1 MSSLA
6 RCEGASINVI
16 KDGRFQPRAP
26 RRFGAVFIR
35 VAGLALAAFLCQSFF
50 WLPGTPWVL
59 KVVVAAIALLAACR
73 PDVALLVLA
82 ALVPFGR
89 VISTIGFHTGPAH
102 FTEAIVLAYLAGWLW
117 TRLRRGVPERSDS
130 AGLLLGYLFATVLA
144 ASLLV
149 ELGILRYWKD
159 YWQPFLGQLLAYF
172 VRDYLNT
179 EIEFRPWADGL
190 GGLVSAHA
198 AALFLEG
205 LALMRAAHVLCA
217 GDPSFGRRLL
227 RTLAAAAVG
236 TAILSVGMTFQ
247 VSSAEG
253 RSLLSVYQADRI
265 AVHVTKV
272 NTAASSFVLFL
283 PGLVGLGAWP
293 ERSNRRLSSVR
304 MIRWAAAGAG
314 TGLLLTALW
323 MTGSR
328 SALLAGVVVTAG
340 ASAHAVIRGRLKQTA
355 WRSVV
360 AVVAACGVVAALL
373 GLGFYMRTAA
383 LEAASATRGSL
394 PVRLLMWRAALTI
407 LTAHPLFG
415 TGIGQFPFQAAAV
428 QRDEALRAQIGGDS
442 RFDAHNQFL
451 QVAAELGLLGGTLFV
466 AMCVAIPWRAW
477 TAFRKSRDALLGG
490 AIAGVV
496 AFLITCLAGQPLLYS
511 VVAFPFWMVLG
522 VVLAGGDR
530 VAPAISVHRVD
541 ASRRL
546 RSRLMTWFLVALALS
561 IPVRVWQG
569 QDRVNFALAHY
580 GFSGWYHPGDG
591 ERYRLVRDDG
601 TFFTYS
607 HARGLKLPIRRD
619 VEAGRNRLEVDI
631 SLDGRRART
640 LTLADDEWQTVE
652 FMIPADAH
660 RPFRRI
666 DLAVRAAAG
675 VAAQVRV
682 APAEITED
690 QAIDRGGAR

>member
-1 MSSLA
+1 M
-6 RCEGASINVI
+6 
-16 KDGRFQPRAP
+16 
-26 RRFGAVFIR
+26 
-35 VAGLALAAFLCQSFF
+35 
-50 WLPGTPWVL
+50 
-59 KVVVAAIALLAACR
+59 KVVVAAIALLAAFR
-73 PDVALLVLA
+73 PDVALLALA
-82 ALVPFGR
+82 AVVPFGR
-89 VISTIGFHTGPAH
+89 VISTIGFHADPAK
-102 FTEAIVLAYLAGWLW
+102 FTEAIVLAYLVGWLW
-117 TRLRRGVPERSDS
+117 TRLRRDVPERSDS
-130 AGLLLGYLFATVLA
+130 AGLLLGYLFATVVA

-149 ELGILRYWKD
+149 ELGILRYWRD

-172 VRDYLNT
+172 ARDYLHT
-179 EIEFRPWADGL
+179 EIEFRPWADSL
-190 GGLVSAHA
+190 GGLVSAQA

-205 LALMRAAHVLCA
+205 LALVRAAHVLCT

-227 RTLAAAAVG
+227 RTLATAAVG
-236 TAILSVGMTFQ
+236 TAILSVAMTFQ

-283 PGLVGLGAWP
+283 PVLIGLAAWSSQ
-293 ERSNRRLSSVR
+293 SNRRPSSFR
-304 MIRWAAAGAG
+304 ALRWTMAAAG

-323 MTGSR
+323 ITGSR
-328 SALLAGVVVTAG
+328 TALIAGVVVAVG
-340 ASAHAVIRGRLKQTA
+340 ASVHTVMSRRVEHTT
-355 WRSVV
+355 WRSVG
-360 AVVAACGVVAALL
+360 AVLAALGVVAAV
-373 GLGFYMRTAA
+373 LGFGLYLKAERV
-383 LEAASATRGSL
+383 ENRKASALDASL
-394 PVRLLMWRAALTI
+394 HVRALMWRTAL
-407 LTAHPLFG
+407 AMSASHPLFG
-415 TGIGQFPFQAAAV
+415 VGLGQFPFQVAAFK
-428 QRDEALRAQIGGDS
+428 RDEALRAQIGGVS

-451 QVAAELGLLGGTLFV
+451 QVAAELGVIGGVLFV
-466 AMCVAIPWRAW
+466 GMFAATLWRAW

-496 AFLITCLAGQPLLYS
+496 AFLLTCLAGQPLLYE

-522 VVLAGGDR
+522 VVLAGGDT
-530 VAPAISVHRVD
+530 APAGISAHQVD
-541 ASRRL
+541 ARRRL
-546 RSRLMTWFLVALALS
+546 RSRLMTWFLVALVLS

-569 QDRVNFALAHY
+569 QDRVNFALARY
-580 GFSGWYHPGDG
+580 GFSGWYHPSDG

-619 VEAGRNRLEVDI
+619 VEAGLNRLEVDV

-660 RPFRRI
+660 RRFRRI

-675 VAAQVRV
+675 VVAQVRV